1 MLNFFG
7 NIIHMG
13 ASSSLMPSHPQG
25 TQMQP
30 LVLAWTQKIFCK
42 ISDVL
47 TSLNSIAS
55 FSSHLTSSCSNIQ
68 IYSLCFGTIYFT
80 CR

>member
-13 ASSSLMPSHPQG
+13 ASSSLMPTHPQG
-25 TQMQP
+25 TEVQP

-42 ISDVL
+42 VSDVL
-47 TSLNSIAS
+47 TSLNPVAS
-55 FSSHLTSSCSNIQ
+55 SRSHLT
-68 IYSLCFGTIYFT
+68 
-80 CR
+80 